1 MEVAAVIPAR
11 YGSKRLPGKP
21 LVDIGGKPLV
31 RWVWER
37 ACEAR
42 TVGRVV
48 VATDD
53 ERVARVVRDFGGEV
67 VLTSPEHPSGTD
79 RVAEVAEG
87 LSAEVVVNVQGDE
100 PFLDPRVIDQV
111 VGRISNGDVPMATAA
126 RRIDEPERIWN
137 PSVVKVVVD
146 RRGYALY
153 FSRSPVPFLRD
164 VPREVWWEKGIFLE
178 HIGLY
183 AYTRE
188 FLLTLSGLPP
198 TPLEMA
204 EKLEQLRA
212 LEHGYRIA
220 VVETDYE
227 SFGVD
232 TPEDLEEARRRAD
245 IWGAK

>member
-1 MEVAAVIPAR
+1 
-11 YGSKRLPGKP
+11 
-21 LVDIGGKPLV
+21 
-31 RWVWER
+31 
-37 ACEAR
+37 
-42 TVGRVV
+42 
-48 VATDD
+48 
-53 ERVARVVRDFGGEV
+53 
-67 VLTSPEHPSGTD
+67 
-79 RVAEVAEG
+79 
-87 LSAEVVVNVQGDE
+87 
-100 PFLDPRVIDQV
+100 
-111 VGRISNGDVPMATAA
+111 
-126 RRIDEPERIWN
+126 IDEPERIWN
-137 PSVVKVVVD
+137 PSVVKVVAD

-164 VPREVWWEKGIFLE
+164 VPREVWWERGIFLE

-198 TPLEMA
+198 TPLELA

-245 IWGAK
+245 IRGAK